1 MNSKTKRLTT
11 TGILVALGVILTM
24 IKIYQLPYGGA
35 ITLAGMVPVAIVSYK
50 YGIKWGLFSGFVFSL
65 IQMILGATMSQAF
78 AGMYDSEHAM
88 ISVFKII
95 LMAFLDYIVAFTA
108 IGSAGM
114 FRNKIKN
121 DTAALALGAGCAC
134 FLRFL
139 AHFLSGWI
147 LWGSYAEWFFT
158 DVMNNSFGSN
168 ILNSYSGQLLAI
180 IYSAV
185 YNGSFMIP
193 ELILT
198 VIVCVLL
205 ISVKPLRKYIVNE
218 NA

>member
-1 MNSKTKRLTT
+1 MNAKTKRLTT

-24 IKIYQLPYGGA
+24 IKIYQLPFGGA
-35 ITLAGMVPVAIVSYK
+35 ITLAVMVPVAIIGYM
-50 YGIKWGLFSGFVFSL
+50 YGLRWGLFSGFVFSL

-78 AGMYDSEHAM
+78 AGMYDSEHAVL
-88 ISVFKII
+88 SVFKII

-134 FLRFL
+134 LLRFL

-185 YNGSFMIP
+185 YNGSFMVP

-198 VIVCVLL
+198 VIVCALL
-205 ISVKPLRKYIVNE
+205 ISVKPLKKIITNE